1 MKIQAPHIANLF
13 HYASYKGISE
23 YELRNYLIV
32 KELDVCNANNSITKT
47 EFLAIF
53 KALMDLTSDSNFG
66 LHYGCFLNIKAL
78 GFVTQL
84 SLNAT
89 SIEQAIYIL
98 QNYLQNSFPI
108 VSLTINKSYDHYAL
122 ELESSIDNNILKNQV
137 LDVAYCFIYRELKL
151 MLPNDLMPILEIP
164 HQNSNEYNKFLNV
177 KIHQGKKYSFIFKI
191 SILSAQ
197 INKKTAGEIELLL
210 PKFLQMLDIKK
221 SGYESFSIQ
230 VRNMVLN
237 MCCPELPNFEQ
248 VAIHFPLS
256 NRTIQ
261 RKLKNEGLTFREITD
276 DIKSELSD
284 YLIKGNKM
292 RTQDIA
298 YILGYSESSSYL
310 HAVKKWKKSLQV

>member
-13 HYASYKGISE
+13 NYASYKGISE
-23 YELRNYLIV
+23 LELRNYLINN
-32 KELDVCNANNSITKT
+32 ELDVCDPNNLITET
-47 EFLAIF
+47 EFLAVF
-53 KALMDLTSDSNFG
+53 RALMDLTSDSNFG

-78 GFVTQL
+78 GFITQL

-108 VSLTINKSYDHYAL
+108 VSLDINRSDDNYAI
-122 ELESSIDNNILKNQV
+122 ELKSSIDNKILKNQV

-151 MLPNDLMPILEIP
+151 MITSEMVPILEMP
-164 HQNSNEYNKFLNV
+164 HNNSTEYTKFLNV
-177 KIHQGKKYSFIFKI
+177 KIQQGKKYSFIFEL

-210 PKFLQMLDIKK
+210 PKFLQMLDIEK
-221 SGYESFSIQ
+221 SGYENFSIQ

-284 YLIKGNKM
+284 YLTKGNKM

-310 HAVKKWKKSLQV
+310 HAVKKWKKGLQV